1 MASGE
6 AKYGRLADQIARRHG
21 LDPKLFRRL
30 ITAESGWN
38 PNAVSPAG
46 ARGLTQVVPKWHPD
60 ANLSTP
66 AGQLDA
72 GARYLK
78 NGLKKY
84 GNPRDAL
91 SQYNSGRPWSQ
102 GQNISETRNYVNKIL
117 GGYSGAGV
125 ASGAAPGVPPAPGA
139 PGAADI
145 QQVAGSLD
153 AKKLMALLNQ
163 QRKRVLAGQMPTANY
178 QQQLAQIAQQALPRA
193 QVAAAGASVGAQ
205 AAQAGQAVGKF
216 VGGLTMG
223 GGPEAHGSRA
233 LGNWQSDNAFDLM
246 GKAGQPVYSPVAGTV
261 VKISGQPGGKPGFA
275 GYGITVRTA
284 KGDLFF
290 KHLGSANVKVG
301 QKFKPGT
308 LIGTL
313 DPSTAGGPHL
323 HLGGTNRAF
332 LNQLARLYTT

>member
-1 MASGE
+1 VATSVNPKLLQAIRTKVPKHLQPIILATALVESG
-6 AKYGRLADQIARRHG
+6 GRLDASAAGPEDSEGPYQENIKGRGAGLSVAQRRDPVGSTVRAAREFQTFYDR
-21 LDPKLFRRL
+21 
-30 ITAESGWN
+30 
-38 PNAVSPAG
+38 G
-46 ARGLTQVVPKWHPD
+46 ARGPSLAYRAQRPADQAGYIKKIAAALPTAQQLLGAGAGPVP
-60 ANLSTP
+60 P
-66 AGQLDA
+66 AG
-72 GARYLK
+72 
-78 NGLKKY
+78 
-84 GNPRDAL
+84 
-91 SQYNSGRPWSQ
+91 S
-102 GQNISETRNYVNKIL
+102 
-117 GGYSGAGV
+117 
-125 ASGAAPGVPPAPGA
+125 PAPGA
-139 PGAADI
+139 QEI
-145 QQVAGSLD
+145 QKVAGSLD

-163 QRKRVLAGQMPTANY
+163 QRKRVLAGQMPSANY
-178 QQQLAQIAQQALPRA
+178 RQQLTQIAQQALPRA

-205 AAQAGQAVGKF
+205 AAQAGQAVSKF

-332 LNQLARLYTT
+332 LNQLAKLYTT